1 MPLLLVIWA
10 CAASAPAPSPKPAP
24 IVDRAPGYSIL
35 NLYDAFGEDREG
47 VVFDVGFAALVQYGD
62 TTILFDAGSHAS
74 VLRQNCEAL
83 GVDLKAVDLAVLS
96 HNHPA
101 HLGGFAYLLEQ
112 NPDVPIY
119 APEDWLLGGR
129 LPLDSLRAD
138 LEATDSLPPEL
149 RIRPQADQTQGI
161 ESTGPFGNAN
171 VTYVGEHTEIA
182 EGITLIATTAEL
194 QGYFSAYPPSS
205 RRKPTLRGLPEVSLS
220 LETPDGEVL
229 IVGCS
234 HSGVDR
240 VANETKAHVDRD
252 VTLIMG
258 GYNLIPYSRT
268 AVLRTARRL
277 QRDVGVRTVSPA
289 HCTGHVGMLALE
301 HIFGKGFQPV
311 GLGAEITYW
320 SPP

>member
-1 MPLLLVIWA
+1 MPLLLAICA
-10 CAASAPAPSPKPAP
+10 CAASAPAPTPKPAP

-47 VVFDVGFAALVQYGD
+47 VIFDVGFAALVQYGD
-62 TTILFDAGSHAS
+62 TTILFDTGSNAD
-74 VLRQNCEAL
+74 VLRRNCEAL
-83 GVDLKAVDLAVLS
+83 GVDLRAVDLAVLS
-96 HNHPA
+96 HNHPD
-101 HLGGFAYLLEQ
+101 HLGGFDYLLEQ

-129 LPLDSLRAD
+129 LPLDSLKAD
-138 LEATDSLPPEL
+138 REAADSLPPEL
-149 RIRPQADQTQGI
+149 RSRPRTDGTQGI
-161 ESTGPFGNAN
+161 GSTGPFGNAD
-171 VTYVGEHTEIA
+171 VTYVEEHTEIA

-194 QGYFSAYPPSS
+194 SGYFSAYPPNS
-205 RRKPTLRGLPEVSLS
+205 RRKPALRGLPEVSLS

-240 VANETKAHVDRD
+240 IASEAKAHVGRN

-277 QRDVGVRTVSPA
+277 QRDVGVQTVAPT
-289 HCTGHVGMLALE
+289 HCTGHLGMLGLE

-311 GLGAEITYW
+311 GLGAQITYW